1 MKPFV
6 SQHKVR
12 FAHCDPAGIAYY
24 PRLLEICDMAIEDWT
39 ESVLGVPRRVLHLEL
54 NLALPTV
61 DLQATF
67 STPARLGERLTAS
80 ISIGDVGNTSVA
92 LAMEISCEEDARFS
106 VRYRQV
112 LMSMAEARSI
122 PWPQEWRQRLL
133 SGFAEEAPE

>member
-6 SQHKVR
+6 SYHRIR

-67 STPARLGERLTAS
+67 AAPARLGERLTAATS
-80 ISIGDVGNTSVA
+80 IKEVGRTSVS
-92 LAMEISCEEDARFS
+92 LAMEMRCEEEARFS
-106 VRYRQV
+106 VHFKQV
-112 LMSMAEARSI
+112 LMSMAEARSV
-122 PWPQEWRQRLL
+122 PWPKEWRQRLL
-133 SGFAEEAPE
+133 GASVKETA

>member
-1 MKPFV
+1 MTPFV

-67 STPARLGERLTAS
+67 SAPARLGEQLTATVT
-80 ISIGDVGNTSVA
+80 IEDVGHTSVA
-92 LAMEISCEEDARFS
+92 LAMDMRCEEEPRFS
-106 VRYRQV
+106 VRYKQV
-112 LMSMAEARSI
+112 LMSMAEARSV
-122 PWPQEWRQRLL
+122 PWPHEWRQRLL
-133 SGFAEEAPE
+133 GGIAEDTPD

>member
-6 SQHKVR
+6 SQHRVR

-67 STPARLGERLTAS
+67 SAPARLGERLTGTTL
-80 ISIGDVGNTSVA
+80 IKDVGHTSVA
-92 LAMEISCEEDARFS
+92 LVVEMRCEEEARFS
-106 VRYRQV
+106 VRYKQV
-112 LMSMAEARSI
+112 LMSMAEACSV
-122 PWPQEWRQRLL
+122 PWPHEWRQRLL
-133 SGFAEEAPE
+133 SRLAEETA